1 MYKPIFDEAFVGFAK
16 TLEGLLSDDK
26 KQCFK
31 TDFDSAGLKNKK
43 IKLKH

>member
-26 KQCFK
+26 NNV
-31 TDFDSAGLKNKK
+31 S
-43 IKLKH
+43 KLTSTRLD